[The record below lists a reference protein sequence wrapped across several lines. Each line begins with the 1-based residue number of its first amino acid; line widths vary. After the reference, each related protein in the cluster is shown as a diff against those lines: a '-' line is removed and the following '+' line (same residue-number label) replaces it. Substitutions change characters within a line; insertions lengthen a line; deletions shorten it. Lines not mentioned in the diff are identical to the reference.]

1 MIDTGEV
8 LYENIGRGL
17 IVLCGGSIQDKI
29 ESIGVLYEKYG
40 IQDIESSELANLI
53 KGMLKI
59 FHSIDPSIFEKVT
72 LTEASSI
79 VVSRCWNDLNLSSTE
94 AVMLIQ
100 LYNWIL
106 GKPDR
111 GCISQ
116 SKSEKRFKITNS
128 LRQCLGDLLRT
139 DMMVEFINVIIP
151 NNCRN

>member
-1 MIDTGEV
+1 MTAPPPASHPF
-8 LYENIGRGL
+8 LHSFPTRR
-17 IVLCGGSIQDKI
+17 
-29 ESIGVLYEKYG
+29 
-40 IQDIESSELANLI
+40 SSDLLANLI

-79 VVSRCWNDLNLSSTE
+79 VVSRCWNDLNLSTTE

-111 GCISQ
+111 DCVPK
-116 SKSEKRFKITNS
+116 SKSEKKFEITNS
-128 LRQCLGDLLRT
+128 LQRSLEGLLNY
-139 DMMVEFINVIIP
+139 DMMVEFINVIILIIVGTAL
-151 NNCRN
+151 